1 MNLGA
6 FIKIS
11 IITVVR
17 NGDATIAQCMDSVLS
32 QTTQP
37 FEYLIIDG
45 KSTDRTLEVIDEN
58 SWPTVKV
65 ISEPDQGLYDAMNKG
80 INLSSGNVIGLINA
94 DDVYADIHV
103 LHRVSDFFSAHPE
116 IDACYGDL
124 CYVKCDDLSRI
135 VRYWQSNSY
144 QQGLFKKGWVPPHPT
159 LFVRKEVYIKHGGFD
174 LSYRIAA
181 DFELMLRF
189 IATNHIRT
197 AYIPYIMVKMR
208 LGGTT
213 NRSIKNILLQNIE
226 IRRAL
231 RSHNMSSSL
240 VGFIAHKGW
249 SRFLQFIQRP
259 Q

>member
-1 MNLGA
+1 MINNNLC
-6 FIKIS
+6 IS
-11 IITVVR
+11 LITVVR
-17 NGDATIAQCMDSVLS
+17 NGEATIADCMSSVLV

-37 FEYLIIDG
+37 FEYIIIDG
-45 KSTDRTLEVIDEN
+45 KSTDRTLEVIDKHR
-58 SWPTVKV
+58 WPAVKV

-80 INLSSGNVIGLINA
+80 IHLASGDVIGLINS
-94 DDVYADIHV
+94 DDVYADNQV
-103 LHRVSDFFSAHPE
+103 LQRVSDFFSDKPD

-124 CYVKCDDLSRI
+124 CYVRCDDLTKI

-159 LFVRKEVYIKHGGFD
+159 LFVRRDIYKKYGSFD

-189 IATNHIRT
+189 FATHHIKT
-197 AYIPYIMVKMR
+197 AYIPNVMVKMR

-213 NRSIKNILLQNIE
+213 NRNLKNILLQNLE

-240 VGFIAHKGW
+240 FAFIAHKTW
-249 SRFLQFIQRP
+249 SRFLQFLLRP